1 MTNRKQ
7 TGTYFKKK
15 KANAHLL
22 AQFQV
27 LNKNQHV
34 LLKMKTKYFWNFLV
48 IFFGLCPYLC
58 TLIVHLCDFTYTLK
72 MALGLIKK
80 NDKKY
85 Y

>member
-7 TGTYFKKK
+7 TGTYFLKL
-15 KANAHLL
+15 ANAHLL

-34 LLKMKTKYFWNFLV
+34 LLKIKTKYFWNLLV
-48 IFFGLCPYLC
+48 NFFGLCPYLC
-58 TLIVHLCDFTYTLK
+58 LHPCDFTYILK

-80 NDKKY
+80 NYKKY